1 MKRLVRQKFRLFAA
15 LLGCLLLP
23 ALMGCGSAG
32 EVFFLSTAEETG
44 APVYALVTK
53 SEGNRYNELLAEGF
67 TEVIEAA
74 GGTCIVCNPAE
85 ATAEEQIKLI
95 ESLVLQKVDAIAV
108 SANDAD
114 ALSTVL
120 QEAINQGIKVST
132 VDSDVGEEDRLVFV
146 NQVSTQTIAQTL
158 VDAVYD
164 LCDGEGQWAIL
175 STTSHATNQTAWITA
190 MRKVLEEEKY
200 QNLRLVDIVYGN
212 DETDNSAQK
221 TRELLEQYPDLKV
234 ICAPTTV
241 GLEAAAQVLAE
252 SDTGVKV
259 TGLGLP
265 SAMAEYVTG
274 ADPICPYLFL
284 WNPIELGRMSA
295 YVSLALVSGE
305 LTGSVGEVFVT
316 EDGETYTVEES
327 SAGGAEVVVAP
338 PIQFDATNISQWKD
352 RF

>member
-1 MKRLVRQKFRLFAA
+1 MKSRRKRGRLCCIVLSGLL
-15 LLGCLLLP
+15 LLG
-23 ALMGCGSAG
+23 LMGCGSA
-32 EVFFLSTAEETG
+32 ESVFFTNTTEESG

-67 TEVIEAA
+67 CEVIEEA
-74 GGTCIVCNPAE
+74 GGTCIVYDPAE

-95 ESLVLQKVDAIAV
+95 ESLILQKVDAIAV

-114 ALSTVL
+114 ALSSVL
-120 QEAINQGIKVST
+120 QDAMNEGIKVST

-146 NQVSTQTIAQTL
+146 NQVSTQTIAETL
-158 VDAVYD
+158 VEAVYE

-212 DETDNSAQK
+212 DEEESSAEK

-241 GLEAAAQVLAE
+241 GLEAAAKVLSEEE
-252 SDTGVKV
+252 SSVKV

-274 ADPICPYLFL
+274 KDPICPCLFL

-305 LTGSVGEVFVT
+305 LTGSVGESFT
-316 EDGETYTVEES
+316 TKAGELFTVEEN
-327 SAGGAEVVVAP
+327 SAGAAEVIVAP
-338 PIQFDATNISQWKD
+338 PLQFDASNIKEWQD
-352 RF
+352 QF